1 MQGIIYTSPRWNEL
15 SIGRKQRMKKSLH
28 SSLQNQIRFTAV
40 MVKKRGL
47 SQSSFHVLPK
57 ASWPSEFIRAG
68 STPHGDRGQWTPSAA
83 RPETRWH
90 RAIQSNTT
98 GAKGKRAGRE
108 LQGKA
113 STAPAYGCSLA
124 SWTFGTEEISSQF
137 DSHFWGSMLSVP
149 RRRGTALPY
158 VQQGLGTAPTRTWLA
173 AECGHDLRVPLCF
186 VSAWPSLTWQ
196 TRSEKK
202 PLLSN

>member
-1 MQGIIYTSPRWNEL
+1 MNWVSVGNNAWRNLFILVCKTKSVSPLWWLKSGGYPRAAFTSY
-15 SIGRKQRMKKSLH
+15 RKLVGH
-28 SSLQNQIRFTAV
+28 
-40 MVKKRGL
+40 
-47 SQSSFHVLPK
+47 QSS
-57 ASWPSEFIRAG
+57 SGAG